1 MTKQEFLDS
10 LRAGLEARAIQNIDS
25 MIEYYDEM
33 IADRMEDGMSE
44 EEAVASIESVDA
56 IVTQAVLDK
65 PVSALVKEKVRKS
78 REKAEKSGVGW
89 VWILLAIL
97 GFPIWFPL
105 GLTALILAFTFALV
119 FWILVLV
126 LFIVFFAIGIS
137 GVACFLGG
145 FAIFMGFIPLAT
157 SLVSFG
163 GGLVLIALCILLWK
177 PLTAFA
183 KAAGRAFASMI
194 LSIKK
199 LFVK

>member
-10 LRAGLEARAIQNIDS
+10 LRDGLQARAIQNIDS

-33 IADRMEDGMSE
+33 ISDRMEDGMSE

-126 LFIVFFAIGIS
+126 LFIVFFALGIG
-137 GVACFLGG
+137 GVACFLSG
-145 FAIFMGFIPLAT
+145 FALFMGFIPLAT
-157 SLVSFG
+157 SLVNFG